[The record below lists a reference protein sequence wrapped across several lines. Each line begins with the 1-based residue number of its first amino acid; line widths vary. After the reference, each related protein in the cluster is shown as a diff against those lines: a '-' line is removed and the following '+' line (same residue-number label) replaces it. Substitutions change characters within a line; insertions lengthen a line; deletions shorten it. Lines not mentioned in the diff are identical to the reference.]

1 MGKKK
6 LRVYLSAPVSGKERA
21 KVIYQFMKA
30 ECAVRLAGY
39 IPVNPITEG
48 VTRLGWDA
56 EWIDYMKLDIPLLAS
71 CNFVWFFSGEPDS
84 EGVTIE
90 RAIAESF
97 NIKTIQL

>member
-21 KVIYQFMKA
+21 KVIHQFMKA
-30 ECAVRLAGY
+30 ECTVRLAGY
-39 IPVNPITEG
+39 VPVNPVAEA
-48 VTRLGWDA
+48 VTQLGWDA
-56 EWIDYMKLDIPLLAS
+56 KWIDYLKLDIPLLAS
-71 CNFVWFFSGEPDS
+71 CSCIWFFSGEPDS
-84 EGVTIE
+84 EGVAIE